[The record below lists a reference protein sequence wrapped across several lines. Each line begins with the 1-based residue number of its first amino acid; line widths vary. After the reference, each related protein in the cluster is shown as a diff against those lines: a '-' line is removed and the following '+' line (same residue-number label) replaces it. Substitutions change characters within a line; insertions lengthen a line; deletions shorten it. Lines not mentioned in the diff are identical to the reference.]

1 LKATDGKEFAAGQR
15 AIVSGR
21 QHTERFKFN
30 EGVVAKVADGF
41 DGHVTIRFDN
51 WNKGHGEGKAEWSFF
66 EADRDDWCISVHS
79 KPDTALKPTHTF
91 ADFGIGDRVRLT
103 DDNGGYCEA
112 GAEGTVVES
121 NYPPSVKVEFD
132 KEFHGARSWYADEH
146 GANLEKLSKPSGRF
160 KLAWVFRGADG
171 EVTDLNSVGYGDTL
185 PSREEADAAALKVLE
200 EKDNYGMEIAVLEVR
215 AFHRSKIEV
224 VSEAA

>member
-1 LKATDGKEFAAGQR
+1 LKATDGKEFEVGMRVLISGQQD
-15 AIVSGR
+15 SQTFCG
-21 QHTERFKFN
+21 HT
-30 EGVVAKVADGF
+30 GTVAQAQSFVR
-41 DGHVTIRFDN
+41 IRIDN
-51 WNKGHGEGKAEWSFF
+51 WTKGHGPERADWSFREDHRSKWTITVF
-66 EADRDDWCISVHS
+66 EDGEKST
-79 KPDTALKPTHTF
+79 PKPTHTF

-112 GAEGTVVES
+112 GAEGTVLES
-121 NYPPSVKVEFD
+121 NYPPYVKVEFD
-132 KEFHGARSWYADEH
+132 KEFKGQRRWYVNEH
-146 GANLEKLSKPSGRF
+146 GANLEKLNKPSRRF